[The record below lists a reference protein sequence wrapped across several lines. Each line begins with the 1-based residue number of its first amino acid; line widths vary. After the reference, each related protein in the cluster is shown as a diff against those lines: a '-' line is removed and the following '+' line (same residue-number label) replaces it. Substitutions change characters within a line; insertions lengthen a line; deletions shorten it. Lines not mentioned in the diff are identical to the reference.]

1 MSVDHR
7 AMTEYRLEK
16 SRRIIERQREL
27 VAKRRSAGQP
37 TAHSESVL
45 ATFERSHAALERS
58 LVWIVQ
64 EEGAASARGTRRDD
78 PVVAP
83 ARGPSIMSVRL
94 PASSNC
100 WTSPRPAGRTT

>member
-1 MSVDHR
+1 MTVDHR

-37 TAHSESVL
+37 AAYSESVL

-64 EEGAASARGTRRDD
+64 EEGLIAREEQGGMTRWSR
-78 PVVAP
+78 P
-83 ARGPSIMSVRL
+83 RGPEHRE
-94 PASSNC
+94 
-100 WTSPRPAGRTT
+100 RPPSGE